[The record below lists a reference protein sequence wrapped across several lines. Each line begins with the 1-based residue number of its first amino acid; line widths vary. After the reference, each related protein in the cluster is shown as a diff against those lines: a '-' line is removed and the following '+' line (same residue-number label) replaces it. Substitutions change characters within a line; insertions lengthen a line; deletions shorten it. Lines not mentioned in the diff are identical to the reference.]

1 MSRGEK
7 MKIKNIY
14 LILSILG
21 AIIPYVFFAKFI
33 QLNGIQLGGF
43 IEGLF
48 VNGAAGGFSADVLVS
63 SVVFWIYIYQ
73 DKELKQKWVL
83 IALNLLVGLSC
94 ALPFYFYKKEK

>member
-1 MSRGEK
+1 
-7 MKIKNIY
+7 MKIKHIY
-14 LILSILG
+14 LLLSILG
-21 AIIPYVFFAKFI
+21 AIIPYVFFAQFI
-33 QLNGIQLGGF
+33 NLNGASLGEF
-43 IEGLF
+43 VKGLF

-73 DKELKQKWVL
+73 DKKLKQKWPF